1 MDRIKRVFV
10 SKPEN
15 DKKRGESKLK
25 KLMDKFPK
33 ELNLKYK

>member
-1 MDRIKRVFV
+1 MDRIKRVLV
-10 SKPEN
+10 SKSEN
-15 DKKRGESKLK
+15 DIKRGGSKLK